1 MDDDERGS
9 KPGVAPC
16 DDLNTG
22 SPNPHLKLLATYV
35 VLGYRLQ
42 NSLQAHSDP
51 LLSLSLCS
59 LTPSRLF
66 FFFGSLFLD
75 RFSLLRSNLFYDYY
89 LIVRCLN
96 LYLFLHGTGNRI
108 SMESLPICSY

>member
-51 LLSLSLCS
+51 LLSLNKYGGTLFTYAKQALLC
-59 LTPSRLF
+59 
-66 FFFGSLFLD
+66 
-75 RFSLLRSNLFYDYY
+75 
-89 LIVRCLN
+89 
-96 LYLFLHGTGNRI
+96 
-108 SMESLPICSY
+108 CS